1 MSCTSIKYGLTR
13 RALDLLGH
21 LITKVFDHQLE
32 NRAGEG
38 KREGGRGK
46 REGGQEGGLH

>member
-1 MSCTSIKYGLTR
+1 M
-13 RALDLLGH
+13 DLLGH

-46 REGGQEGGLH
+46 REGYINSRSIDNF